1 MGSFAINLNKT
12 SEKGDRYR
20 RFLFIISLIL
30 VALLAL
36 TYGIFYLNGILNEWV
51 FIISGIYVAAF
62 VYFAFS
68 GYKTALYINGD
79 ETALEYQLGFYSRAP
94 IAILWQSIKKV
105 KLGPTYIAFF
115 KRSGKRKIIY
125 LGWLPYA
132 KLMEVKNHVEALCK
146 ELSIEVQHAEINRE
160 EE

>member
-20 RFLFIISLIL
+20 RFLLIISLIL
-30 VALLAL
+30 VGILGV
-36 TYGIFYLNGILNEWV
+36 TYGIFYLIGIFNEWV
-51 FIISGIYVAAF
+51 YVISAFYVAAF
-62 VYFAFS
+62 VYIAFNGS
-68 GYKTALYINGD
+68 KTALYINGD
-79 ETALEYQLGFYSRAP
+79 ETALEYQLGFYRRAP

-105 KLGPTYIAFF
+105 KLGPTYLAFY
-115 KRSGKRKIIY
+115 KRSGKRKVIY

-132 KLMEVKNHVEALCK
+132 KLMDVKNNIETLCK
-146 ELSIEVQHAEINRE
+146 ELGIETQHAEINRE